1 MPRAAPL
8 RGGPA
13 AIMGNH
19 TQPCEVM
26 EMSKKQILTAG
37 LAVIVAVIAL
47 FVGVKLLGGGSYEK
61 QLPGEWYA
69 DPAASNFDEPLF
81 TLYTDGTCSIW
92 GEYGT
97 GHWALVNDNQL
108 KLTNIYGQVINIFD
122 GSSQP
127 MTIVSLKNG
136 CLTLEDPDQTMQV
149 NFYHEI

>member
-1 MPRAAPL
+1 M
-8 RGGPA
+8 
-13 AIMGNH
+13 MF
-19 TQPCEVM
+19 
-26 EMSKKQILTAG
+26 S
-37 LAVIVAVIAL
+37 
-47 FVGVKLLGGGSYEK
+47 
-61 QLPGEWYA
+61 
-69 DPAASNFDEPLF
+69 
-81 TLYTDGTCSIW
+81 
-92 GEYGT
+92 T